1 MAGIIKRVEPFS
13 VAASAELRAGD
24 ALLAINGHPLRD
36 VIDAQFYGAE
46 DKIELLFDRAGVQHT
61 VHVRREFGQ
70 ALGIEFEHPTFDID
84 IRRCNNLCP
93 FCFVLQNAPRMRRTL
108 YIKDDD
114 YRYSFLFGHFVTLTN
129 LSQEDW
135 DRIAEQR
142 LSPLYVS
149 VHATDDEIRRKCL
162 RNASAPAVLP
172 QLRWLAGR
180 GIEMH
185 TQLVITPGLNDGA
198 HAEKS
203 VFDLAELYPRVQ
215 SVSVV
220 PVGLTKHHKYG
231 HRPHTAQEAAQM
243 IEQVRAWQ
251 HIFRE
256 RLGIG
261 FVHATDEWYLVAG
274 KPLPRKRDYDG
285 LALQENGLGMTRD
298 FLDEWRR
305 LKRTEI
311 GRAEQSKG
319 QETGD
324 RRQEPKLRKLGAEYA
339 IRNTQYQIR
348 NTHSETRNS
357 KSKIENPKSAV
368 LATGALFAPTL
379 RKVAR
384 EFTESTGVAL
394 DVIPIVNEN
403 LGATITVAGLLMG
416 ADVIQQLSA
425 AGVPP
430 SAIVILPRIMFDHP
444 EGVALDDVSPTD
456 IARALGRPVA
466 LADWMGD
473 VLDALTGRNR
483 LLFDPSRPM
492 GEVAVV
498 REGGWTVEKYL

>member
-1 MAGIIKRVEPFS
+1 MAGIIRHVEPLS
-13 VAASAELRAGD
+13 VAAMAGLLPGD
-24 ALLAINGHPLRD
+24 ALLAINGHLLRD
-36 VIDAQFYGAE
+36 VIDAQFYAAE
-46 DKIELLFDRAGVQHT
+46 DTLELSFERAGIARTVCVQ
-61 VHVRREFGQ
+61 REFGQ
-70 ALGIEFEHPTFDID
+70 SLGITFEHPTFDID

-149 VHATDDEIRRKCL
+149 VHATDVEIRRKCL
-162 RNASAPAVLP
+162 RNANAPDVLA
-172 QLRWLAGR
+172 QLRWLAGHS
-180 GIEMH
+180 IETH
-185 TQLVITPGLNDGA
+185 TQLVITPGLNDGT
-198 HAEKS
+198 HLEKS
-203 VFDLAELYPRVQ
+203 VLDLAELYPHVR

-220 PVGLTKHHKYG
+220 PVGLTRHHKYG
-231 HRPHTAQEAAQM
+231 HRPHTAEECARM

-251 HIFRE
+251 GDFRA
-256 RLGIG
+256 RLGVG
-261 FVHATDEWYLVAG
+261 FVYATDEWYLVAG

-311 GRAEQSKG
+311 GRGTQTEHRTQSTEHRA
-319 QETGD
+319 Q
-324 RRQEPKLRKLGAEYA
+324 
-339 IRNTQYQIR
+339 NTQYALR
-348 NTHSETRNS
+348 NTKYALRTTHYATPNPE
-357 KSKIENPKSAV
+357 SKIHNPKSAV
-368 LATGALFAPTL
+368 LATGMLFAPTL

-384 EFTESTGVAL
+384 EFADLTGVAL
-394 DVIPIVNEN
+394 DVIAIANEK
-403 LGATITVAGLLMG
+403 LGETITVAGLLMG
-416 ADVIQQLSA
+416 ADVIRQLSA
-425 AGVPP
+425 VSLPA
-430 SAIVILPRIMFDHP
+430 SAIVVLPRIMFDHP
-444 EGVALDDVSPTD
+444 DGVSLDDVSPGE

-473 VLDALTGRNR
+473 VLDALTGRNP
-483 LLFDPSRPM
+483 LLFDP
-492 GEVAVV
+492 AVTV
-498 REGGWTVEKYL
+498 TDMPVTRDGGWTVEKYL